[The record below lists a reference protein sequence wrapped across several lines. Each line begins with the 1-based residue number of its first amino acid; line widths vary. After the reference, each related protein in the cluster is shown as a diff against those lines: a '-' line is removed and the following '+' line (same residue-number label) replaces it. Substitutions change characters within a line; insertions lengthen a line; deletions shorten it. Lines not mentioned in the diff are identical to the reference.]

1 MFERLNEKSWF
12 GMPSGCSRIPL
23 AFSLVARRLNICST
37 FQGTSANGS
46 ARRPIARIARSLP
59 IFALKIIDAWSAG
72 ILRSR
77 VSSQRKPPY
86 PAMSKDLEDEDD
98 WGGRI
103 NGQRPTVRTITLK
116 EGFSCEP
123 GGVNLTLYLRPSA
136 FFSSSPHL

>member
-12 GMPSGCSRIPL
+12 GMPSGCSRISL

-77 VSSQRKPPY
+77 VSSQRKPPL
-86 PAMSKDLEDEDD
+86 PSNE
-98 WGGRI
+98 
-103 NGQRPTVRTITLK
+103 QRPRGRGRLGRTHQRSKTDCK
-116 EGFSCEP
+116 DDNTKRGFSCEP